1 MTIGQRIYQS
11 RINKGLTM
19 QELGKAIGVGKT
31 AISKYESGKI
41 TKIPSDKI
49 EALAA
54 ALDVTPGYLMGWV
67 DHPRQMNL
75 WESAGASFN
84 EQMAA
89 YSEMGESQAKK
100 SDKRMALESL
110 INSATEEE
118 IDLITQLVEA
128 VIKNRK

>member
-1 MTIGQRIYQS
+1 MTIGQRIKQT
-11 RINKGLTM
+11 RMNKGMTM
-19 QELGKAIGVGKT
+19 EELGKIIGVRRAT
-31 AISKYESGKI
+31 ISRYESGEI
-41 TKIPSDKI
+41 GVNGPKI
-49 EALAA
+49 EAIAA

-100 SDKRMALESL
+100 SGKRMALESL